1 MTLVVLATVETGCY
15 AGLAWLRRRV
25 VGPGSGRAVLV
36 VSGVTVA
43 ALIVGTA
50 AAVSGVALA
59 VPVLAAMVVL
69 VWRSPWRIGEVA
81 LLALAAGVGGA
92 LGYQVATMFD
102 PDTGSYG
109 DQGAVALAML
119 AALLGGV
126 ALVSGWVRLHRRVAK
141 L

>member
-69 VWRSPWRIGEVA
+69 VWRSPWRSGDLA
-81 LLALAAGVGGA
+81 LLALAAGAGAA
-92 LGYQVATMFD
+92 LGYQVAATLD

-109 DQGAVALAML
+109 DQGAVML
-119 AALLGGV
+119 AALAALMSLGALGGG
-126 ALVSGWVRLHRRVAK
+126 LGRLRQQRG
-141 L
+141 